1 VRLGRRFAGAIER
14 AKRAARMESREEV
27 SMATAAAAK
36 EEQPATSFAKDHL
49 KAFVERVERLEEE
62 KKTIA
67 DDIRDV
73 YAEAKA
79 NGFDVK
85 ALRTIVR
92 LRKQDADERREQ
104 ETILETYMHALGMLN

>member
-1 VRLGRRFAGAIER
+1 
-14 AKRAARMESREEV
+14 
-27 SMATAAAAK
+27 MATAAAV
-36 EEQPATSFAKDHL
+36 ERPAARFAKDHL

-62 KKTIA
+62 KKAIA

-92 LRKQDADERREQ
+92 LRKQEPTERQ
-104 ETILETYMHALGMLN
+104 EHEAILEIYMQALGML